1 MGRSGAKGSR
11 PRPDAIDLGIPNDA
25 AGISR
30 RHLEVVRVCNLD
42 PTPSG
47 QQASQGTQ
55 LSQLSQR
62 SGASVSSGTG
72 RRRPPYASE

>member
-47 QQASQGTQ
+47 QPQQPSQG
-55 LSQLSQR
+55 SQLSQR
-62 SGASVSSGTG
+62 SCGASVSSGTG